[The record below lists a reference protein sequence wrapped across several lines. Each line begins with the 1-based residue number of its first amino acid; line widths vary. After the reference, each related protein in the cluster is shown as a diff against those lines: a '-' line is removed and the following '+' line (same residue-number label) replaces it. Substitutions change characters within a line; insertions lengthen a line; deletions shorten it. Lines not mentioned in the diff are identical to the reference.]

1 MVAFLNS
8 PEIKQFIRKNSHLFW
23 DSPEDKKEAIGQE
36 LLVETILNYG
46 DMKAVLK
53 LFHLMGIKEVA
64 KIFFD
69 SITTN
74 DRRKGNYQELTINHF
89 TLIFRKEAH

>member
-1 MVAFLNS
+1 
-8 PEIKQFIRKNSHLFW
+8 
-23 DSPEDKKEAIGQE
+23 
-36 LLVETILNYG
+36 
-46 DMKAVLK
+46 MKAVLK

-89 TLIFRKEAH
+89 TLIFRKEAHGNI